1 MKPETGNLPKKFG
14 QYFFNSNK
22 EKTANGKG

>member
-14 QYFFNSNK
+14 QYFLNNKK